1 MSHRT
6 YLGAEGSPAELTRW
20 GAGRGRAP
28 REIVFLAVDVDVEAD
43 YGAVDDESAGA
54 ERSTGGEAGGK
65 TVGDLLLG
73 GGEVGLAE
81 VEAFR
86 DGGVRPRLEVDVPH
100 GAVVELGRWFG
111 HFLQDVER

>member
-43 YGAVDDESAGA
+43 DGAVDDESAGA
-54 ERSTGGEAGGK
+54 ERSAGGEAGGK
-65 TVGDLLLG
+65 AGGDLLQG
-73 GGEVGLAE
+73 GREVGLAE
-81 VEAFR
+81 VEAAG
-86 DGGVRPRLEVDVPH
+86 DGGVCPCLQMDVPH
-100 GAVVELGRWFG
+100 GAVVEQGPG
-111 HFLQDVER
+111 V